1 MSLQTLAPDSKASE
15 IVAAM
20 QRDGACILR
29 DVLSPETLARI
40 DADVKPW
47 IDRSEPGADD
57 FTGRQTKRTGAL
69 IARCP
74 ETRPVVTHPLI
85 LAAANE
91 LLGPYCERIQLHL
104 TQTIDIL
111 PGQAA
116 QILHRDRLAWGGY
129 IPKPIEPQFNT
140 IWALTEFTEENGATH
155 LIPGS
160 HDWPLDRNPESPN
173 ESIQAVMS
181 RGSVLCYSGTV
192 IHGGGANRSDAARI
206 GLNVTYCLGWLRQEE
221 NQFLSC
227 PPHIAKDLEPT
238 LTDLL
243 GYTMGNYALGYYS
256 HPEMVDG
263 LPDTLPPEIAIGRRP
278 DQIPGNTLISGGPT
292 TANVADLIST
302 AGNNASDR
310 PERH

>member
-1 MSLQTLAPDSKASE
+1 MSLQTLTAEAPASE
-15 IVAAM
+15 ISEALR
-20 QRDGACILR
+20 RDGACIVR
-29 DVLSPETLARI
+29 DVLPPEQLGRLNADLA
-40 DADVKPW
+40 PW
-47 IDRSEPGADD
+47 IERSQPGSDD
-57 FTGRQTKRTGAL
+57 FTGRFTKRTGAL
-69 IARCP
+69 VARCP
-74 ETRPVVTHPLI
+74 ESRPVVTHPLI

-91 LLGPYCERIQLHL
+91 FLGPYCQRIQLHL

-111 PGQAA
+111 PGQPA
-116 QILHRDRLAWGGY
+116 QVLHRDRLAWGGY

-140 IWALTEFTEENGATH
+140 IWALTDFTEENGATH

-160 HDWPLDRNPESPN
+160 QDWPLERNPKSPD
-173 ESIQAVMS
+173 ESIQAEMS

-192 IHGGGANRSDAARI
+192 IHGGGANRSEAARI
-206 GLNVTYCLGWLRQEE
+206 GLNITYCLGWLRQEE

-227 PPHIAKDLEPT
+227 PPHIAKDLDPA

-278 DQIPGNTLISGGPT
+278 DEIPGNTLISNGPT
-292 TANVADLIST
+292 AENVADLVA
-302 AGNNASDR
+302 AGGEKARS
-310 PERH
+310 